1 MRSASVFALADD
13 LSGAAEIAAVLM
25 SSSRPARIALSG
37 PPYLFAAPVV
47 VADLDSRYRAGAGEL
62 VGKALR
68 HAGDRRVFI
77 KIDSLLRGNVATTTA
92 AALTSAPTGSTAASA
107 PTGSTPGSAPT
118 GPTPAFVPAAH
129 LPDPPLV
136 VLAPALP
143 SAGRV
148 VVGGVPYIGG
158 VPLRETRA
166 WHAEGRP
173 APASVAEVLDGVPSV
188 LVPLATIRAARATL
202 ARVLS
207 ETAGRVAVCDAE
219 TDADLDAI
227 VTAALT
233 ADPHT
238 RFIGAGGLAAAL
250 GRTLDT
256 HRTLPAACGASPAAC
271 GASPAAC
278 GASPAIHQA
287 SPAIYQA
294 PSAIHRAPPLMHR
307 ASSAGRRVGSGDR
320 ALLVVVG
327 TAEPGAAEQARLLLS
342 RGAHPVT
349 LDAATDLDAARRA
362 HTVHRLREALTMA
375 VAVLTIGGQGPP
387 DLSAALAEIV
397 RTALTGHDPAPDLVL
412 TGGETARRV
421 LDALEVREL
430 TPVGQIHH
438 GAVHSHTP
446 QGRSVVTR
454 PGSFGERDS
463 LLRIAA
469 HLRPDH
475 CTLEER
481 PK

>member
-13 LSGAAEIAAVLM
+13 LSGAAETAAVLM
-25 SSSRPARIALSG
+25 SSSRPARITLSG
-37 PPYLFAAPVV
+37 PPYTFAAPVV

-62 VGKALR
+62 VGEALR

-77 KIDSLLRGNVATTTA
+77 KIDSLLRGNVATTAA
-92 AALTSAPTGSTAASA
+92 AALSSVPGAP
-107 PTGSTPGSAPT
+107 APT
-118 GPTPAFVPAAH
+118 GPAPAAPAPAPAAFVPAVH
-129 LPDPPLV
+129 LPVSPLV

-148 VVGGVPYIGG
+148 IVGGVPYIGG

-166 WHAEGRP
+166 WHAEARP
-173 APASVAEVLDGVPSV
+173 APASVAEVLDDVPSV

-202 ARVLS
+202 ARALS

-233 ADPHT
+233 ADPRT

-256 HRTLPAACGASPAAC
+256 HRTPPAACDAP
-271 GASPAAC
+271 
-278 GASPAIHQA
+278 PAIHQA
-287 SPAIYQA
+287 PPAIHQ
-294 PSAIHRAPPLMHR
+294 APPLIYR
-307 ASSAGRRVGSGDR
+307 ASQAARRAGAGDR

-342 RGAHPVT
+342 RGAHPVA
-349 LDAATDLDAARRA
+349 LDATTDLDAARRA
-362 HTVHRLREALTMA
+362 HTVHRLREALTTA
-375 VAVLTIGGQGPP
+375 IAVLTIGGQGPP
-387 DLSAALAEIV
+387 DLSTTLAEIV

-481 PK
+481 LK